1 MQFSNDISSEV
12 MNQTPLFKLEDVSI
26 KLSDHFELSKVL
38 LQVLSNDL
46 LFITGPSG
54 AGKTTLIRLLAGELT
69 PKSGRIS
76 LPEKK
81 FIAVVDQEFA
91 YLQKKTCL
99 ENLKTCFDP
108 AIHGS
113 KKEFLNEV
121 EELAGIL
128 KITKKLDVKMSA
140 ANGGLKQLISIMKAI
155 LSKPDVILADEPT
168 SSLDMENVKRVF
180 EIFEFLNKKRGT
192 TIVWASHN
200 RDLVNRF
207 ASKIIHID
215 NGRIVHSGH
224 ACFI

>member
-1 MQFSNDISSEV
+1 MHLSTENSTGL
-12 MNQTPLFKLEDVSI
+12 NHQTPLFKLEDVSI
-26 KLSDHFELSKVL
+26 KLSDQFELSKVL
-38 LQVLSNDL
+38 LQVLANDL

-54 AGKTTLIRLLAGELT
+54 AGKTTLIRILAGELS
-69 PKSGRIS
+69 PKTGRIS
-76 LPEKK
+76 LPRQKY
-81 FIAVVDQEFA
+81 IAVVDQEFA

-99 ENLKTCFDP
+99 QNLRTCYDP
-108 AIHGS
+108 SVHGS

-128 KITKKLDVKMSA
+128 KIKDRLEVKMER
-140 ANGGLKQLISIMKAI
+140 ANGGLKQLIAIMKAV

-168 SSLDMENVKRVF
+168 SSLDMENAKRVF

-200 RDLVNRF
+200 RDLVNKF
-207 ASKIIHID
+207 ANKIIHID